1 MNESSAMD
9 PPLRPTPMDPVG
21 DRVELAS
28 RSESPA
34 IVLAHAAVCS
44 GERPD
49 PHVFAASLSAAVTAL
64 RRLPDLAALHGSQP
78 DWRP

>member
-1 MNESSAMD
+1 
-9 PPLRPTPMDPVG
+9 MDPVG